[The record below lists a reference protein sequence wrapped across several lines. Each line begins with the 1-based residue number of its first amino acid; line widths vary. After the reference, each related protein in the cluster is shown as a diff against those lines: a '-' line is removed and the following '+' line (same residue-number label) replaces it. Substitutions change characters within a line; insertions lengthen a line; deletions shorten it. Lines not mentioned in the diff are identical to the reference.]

1 MPGKQNVRTQTTR
14 LSVPEEIEMLTK
26 KSPLEER
33 LSRVEVAAINLRQ
46 GLDQLSAQLHP
57 VLTCGPYP
65 TSGETKDSS
74 SSILS
79 EAPLMERLQSH
90 LEVLND
96 LSSTLLFIRENL
108 VT

>member
-14 LSVPEEIEMLTK
+14 LSVPEEMLTK

-33 LSRVEVAAINLRQ
+33 LSQVEVAAINLRQ
-46 GLDQLSAQLHP
+46 GLDQLSAKLHP
-57 VLTCGPYP
+57 VLTCGP

-74 SSILS
+74 IS

>member
-1 MPGKQNVRTQTTR
+1 MPGKQKVRTQTTR
-14 LSVPEEIEMLTK
+14 LSVPEEMLTK

-33 LSRVEVAAINLRQ
+33 LSQVEVAAINLRQ
-46 GLDQLSAQLHP
+46 GLDQLSGKLHP
-57 VLTCGPYP
+57 VLTCGSYP
-65 TSGETKDSS
+65 TSGETKDN
-74 SSILS
+74 ILPT
-79 EAPLMERLQSH
+79 EAPLLERLRSH

>member
-74 SSILS
+74 IS

>member
-1 MPGKQNVRTQTTR
+1 MTGKQKVRTQNIR
-14 LSVPEEIEMLTK
+14 LSVPEEMLTK

-33 LSRVEVAAINLRQ
+33 LSQVEVAAINLRQ
-46 GLDQLSAQLHP
+46 GLDQLLSGKLHP

-65 TSGETKDSS
+65 TSGETKD

>member
-1 MPGKQNVRTQTTR
+1 MTGKQKVRTQNIR
-14 LSVPEEIEMLTK
+14 LSVPEEMLTK

-33 LSRVEVAAINLRQ
+33 LSQVEVAAINLRQ
-46 GLDQLSAQLHP
+46 GLDQLLSGKLHP

-65 TSGETKDSS
+65 TSGETEDSS
-74 SSILS
+74 IS